1 MFGDTTTT
9 TTTSTTT
16 TTTTSSTT
24 TTTIPPVTASG
35 TVTDAGGRVIAGV
48 AVTFGEAGAVTDDAG
63 RFEVSAPEGGPL
75 ELSKSGWETV
85 HTEWERGEG
94 PRHLTLEPAVIR
106 GLRVG
111 AGAVPRRVPEADRA
125 GEPAGSPG
133 PVGGGVPG

>member
-48 AVTFGEAGAVTDDAG
+48 AVTFGEAGAVTD
-63 RFEVSAPEGGPL
+63 EVDMIVRTRYLGGLSTAVDLMRLIDSADGC
-75 ELSKSGWETV
+75 SV
-85 HTEWERGEG
+85 MRN
-94 PRHLTLEPAVIR
+94 
-106 GLRVG
+106 
-111 AGAVPRRVPEADRA
+111 
-125 GEPAGSPG
+125 
-133 PVGGGVPG
+133 